1 MRYRQIHVSLENC
14 SKSSF
19 GNFSW
24 RIRNVRISFEANTIS
39 TINIFQ
45 REEEFQPR
53 QTFVSSTNNK
63 YLFSFHIIISLFIP
77 NGEFVVQFYIHDI
90 RHILFLAPSSP
101 LRFHLLSTNWSIEQ
115 NDSLRSVATYFDV
128 TGTVIF
134 TYVVEIVVET
144 SVSRQIDNYNREFNY
159 INHSPI

>member
-1 MRYRQIHVSLENC
+1 MAN
-14 SKSSF
+14 SSC
-19 GNFSW
+19 
-24 RIRNVRISFEANTIS
+24 I
-39 TINIFQ
+39 
-45 REEEFQPR
+45 
-53 QTFVSSTNNK
+53 
-63 YLFSFHIIISLFIP
+63 
-77 NGEFVVQFYIHDI
+77 QFYIHDI

-144 SVSRQIDNYNREFNY
+144 SVSRQIDNYNGEFNY

>member
-1 MRYRQIHVSLENC
+1 MAN
-14 SKSSF
+14 SSC
-19 GNFSW
+19 
-24 RIRNVRISFEANTIS
+24 I
-39 TINIFQ
+39 Q
-45 REEEFQPR
+45 
-53 QTFVSSTNNK
+53 
-63 YLFSFHIIISLFIP
+63 L
-77 NGEFVVQFYIHDI
+77 YIHDI

-115 NDSLRSVATYFDV
+115 NDSLVATYFDV